1 MTRSCGSLS
10 LTVRGSQAE
19 YGWIQIWSQA
29 PKPNGRNP
37 APVSRELGGEIITI
51 GADGHAPDQ
60 IAWDFDKVPQLLKA
74 AGFDYFTVFTKRKPE
89 FLPV

>member
-1 MTRSCGSLS
+1 MP
-10 LTVRGSQAE
+10 
-19 YGWIQIWSQA
+19 QIM
-29 PKPNGRNP
+29 
-37 APVSRELGGEIITI
+37 
-51 GADGHAPDQ
+51 